1 MYASPFQYARAASWV
16 DAVEQVAAGGEE
28 ARVIAGGQSLAPM
41 MMLRMAEPS
50 LLVDVNGAAPRTIA
64 RENGTLVLS
73 ALVRHA
79 ELEASDDVRA
89 AFPALA
95 EAAGWI
101 GNVRVRHRG
110 TIGGS
115 LAHADPSAE
124 YPCVALAAGAAITAL
139 GPGGERSIP
148 AAEFFVSHFTT
159 ALEPG
164 ELVTRVAV
172 PALRPREGCAFAEL
186 SRRPGDFATVEV
198 CAFVALGED
207 GRCRGA
213 RLALGATAD
222 RPLDLSDALQ
232 ALSGEEPE
240 RAAAEAARAAA
251 ALAEIGESGH
261 GSEGYRRE
269 LVAVLGRRALLAAA
283 ARARGEEPA
292 WTG

>member
-1 MYASPFQYARAASWV
+1 VYASPFEYARASSWAE
-16 DAVEQVAAGGEE
+16 AVERLVAGGED
-28 ARVIAGGQSLAPM
+28 ARVIAGGQSLAPL

-50 LLVDVNGAAPRTIA
+50 LLVDVNGAAPRTIERA
-64 RENGTLVLS
+64 NGTLVLS
-73 ALVRHA
+73 ALARHA
-79 ELEASDDVRA
+79 DIDASPDVRA

-124 YPCVALAAGAAITAL
+124 YPCVALAARATVAAL

-148 AAEFFVSHFTT
+148 ATELFVSHFTT
-159 ALEPG
+159 TLEPG
-164 ELVTRVAV
+164 ELVTRVEL
-172 PALRPREGCAFAEL
+172 PALRARQGCAFLEL

-198 CAFVALGED
+198 CAFVELGED
-207 GRCRGA
+207 GRCTDA
-213 RLALGATAD
+213 RLAVGATAD
-222 RPLDLSDALQ
+222 RPLDVSDALQ

-240 RAAAEAARAAA
+240 SAAADAARAAA
-251 ALAEIGESGH
+251 GQVEIGESSH
-261 GSEGYRRE
+261 GSRDYRRE

-283 ARARGEEPA
+283 ARARGEEPT
-292 WTG
+292 WTR